1 MLTSRF
7 SGLDFMTSENAI
19 PLRGVY
25 INLDSSEK
33 RREHCERQ
41 IESFSLGSIYNR
53 FPGID
58 GKSIYAGHEK
68 TGLSPGKIGCWVS
81 HMNAIRSG
89 LDHDYHMHILEDDFQ
104 LTEGFPLLLKYL
116 TDKKDEALDW
126 DILFTDFT
134 LAITKNVFAVKEYIS
149 KINSLYSKK
158 LFSIEDALSLYAAGN
173 SSYIV
178 NRRSKD
184 KIASI
189 LENGLG
195 AKIPKDLYLREKV
208 RKGEIKAAVTL
219 PFLTTLD
226 DLFMESDILGTIDNK
241 NPSIIFNVLFR
252 KSLSWGA
259 DTKSI
264 LRTIKKRLA
273 AQPPINDR
281 SMIYTHLVGH
291 FVSDDYKVY

>member
-1 MLTSRF
+1 MKSDKVLP
-7 SGLDFMTSENAI
+7 I
-19 PLRGVY
+19 RGVY
-25 INLDSSEK
+25 INLDSSLK
-33 RREHCERQ
+33 RRAHCEKQ
-41 IESFSLGSIYNR
+41 IETFGLGSIYSR
-53 FPGID
+53 FPGVE
-58 GKSIYAGHEK
+58 GKSIYAGYEK

-81 HMNAIRSG
+81 HMNAIKCG
-89 LDHDYHMHILEDDFQ
+89 IDHDYHMHILEDDFQ

-116 TDKKDEALDW
+116 AETADQTLDW

-134 LAITKNVFAVKEYIS
+134 LAITKNVFSVKEYIS
-149 KINSLYSKK
+149 KINTLYNKK
-158 LFSIEDALSLYAAGN
+158 RFAIEDALNLYAAGN

-178 NRRSKD
+178 NRTSKS

-189 LENGLG
+189 LESGLG

-252 KSLSWGA
+252 RSLSWGA
-259 DTKSI
+259 DTKGI
-264 LRTIKKRLA
+264 LRAIKQRLA